1 MEEKQT
7 NTVII
12 QVQGEELEVINV
24 ELSAAEVKSIYLQRK
39 ELQKEVQALEKK
51 IKDMES
57 IAKYNTSRME
67 KAESEV
73 KQANVLLS
81 ALGVAFKTNEEESWR
96 QEELSV
102 ATRIALYIANKTN
115 N

>member
-1 MEEKQT
+1 MENKG
-7 NTVII
+7 VVI

-24 ELSAAEVKSIYLQRK
+24 ELTVEEVKAIYTQRK
-39 ELQKEVQALEKK
+39 ELQKEVQSLEKK

-57 IAKYNTSRME
+57 NNKYNVARME
-67 KAESEV
+67 KAESEI

-81 ALGVAFKTNEEESWR
+81 ALGIDAKTKDEESWR

-102 ATRIALYIANKTN
+102 ITRIALYIANSK
-115 N
+115 

>member
-1 MEEKQT
+1 MEDMQI
-7 NTVII
+7 NTVFI
-12 QVQGEELEVINV
+12 QVQGEKSEVINV
-24 ELSAAEVKSIYLQRK
+24 ELSAVEVKLIYLQRK

-73 KQANVLLS
+73 KQANVLLG
-81 ALGVAFKTNEEESWR
+81 ALGVASKTNEEESWR

-102 ATRIALYIANKTN
+102 STRIALYIANKTN